1 MKIEAVNLRKGREG
15 YMEGFGEDKEK
26 GNDVI
31 IILKRKRKS
40 K

>member
-1 MKIEAVNLRKGREG
+1 MKTEVGNLRKGREG

-31 IILKRKRKS
+31 IILKKEK
-40 K
+40 KK